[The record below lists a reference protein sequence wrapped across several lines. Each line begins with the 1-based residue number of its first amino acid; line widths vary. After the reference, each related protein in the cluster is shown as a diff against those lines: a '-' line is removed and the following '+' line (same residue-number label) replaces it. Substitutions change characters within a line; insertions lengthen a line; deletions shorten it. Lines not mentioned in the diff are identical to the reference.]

1 MISIRRAGALAVAL
15 AVAFAVAPGLAGC
28 GSGGGSRGAGTPG
41 GPVPAVR
48 AYDINPV
55 ARDRVADGG
64 VLRWGLNEYPSNWN
78 LNHIDGN
85 LATVKRVMDA
95 MMPSPFRSDAKGK
108 ISPNTD
114 YLIEGRVTSRRP
126 RQVVTLTLNPRA
138 RWSDGTP
145 ITWEDYRA
153 QWQAL
158 NGRDA
163 GYRVASTTG
172 YQDIEKVARGGD
184 DHQVVVTFAKPFGDW
199 RSLFA
204 PLYPRGTNTTPE
216 AFNSAWL
223 NRVPVTAGP
232 FAFVAFDPTAKT
244 VTIKRDD
251 RWWGDR
257 AKLDQIIY
265 RSLESDALVG
275 AFSNGELDTFDVGP
289 SAPDYARARST
300 PDAIVRQAAGPDF
313 RHITMNGESAVLSDP
328 RVRRAVAMG
337 IDRQAIAQSDLQGL
351 DWPIVLLNNHF
362 FMNTQEGY
370 QDNAGEIGTYDPGR
384 AGRELD
390 AAGWKLEGRTR
401 RKDGRELNLRFV
413 LPSGLQVAKS
423 EAELVQD
430 MLGRIGVGVTLQ
442 SVPGDDYFTKYIIPG
457 NYDITAFAYVGT
469 PFPVSSSYGQYADA
483 VRRPDGTRQWNANLG
498 RIGSPRI
505 DAAMRKATADLD
517 DARAVADTNAADK
530 LIWQAVNVVTLY
542 QRPQN
547 IAVKSNL
554 ANFGARGFYD
564 LRYQD
569 IGFVR

>member
-1 MISIRRAGALAVAL
+1 MIPIRRVGALAAALAVAL
-15 AVAFAVAPGLAGC
+15 AVAPGLAGC
-28 GSGGGSRGAGTPG
+28 GGGGRPG
-41 GPVPAVR
+41 GPVSVIK
-48 AYDINPV
+48 AYDVNPV
-55 ARDRVADGG
+55 PRERVADGG
-64 VLRWGLNEYPSNWN
+64 VLRWGINEYPSNWN

-95 MMPSPFRSDAKGK
+95 LMPAPFRSDAKGT

-114 YLIEGRVTSRRP
+114 YLSEGRVTAHEP
-126 RQVVTLTLNPRA
+126 EQVVTLTLNPRA

-158 NGRDA
+158 SGRDA

-172 YQDIEKVARGGD
+172 YRNIEKVDRGRD

-199 RSLFA
+199 QSLFA
-204 PLYPRGTNTTPE
+204 PLYPRSTNATPE
-216 AFNSAWL
+216 AFNTAWL

-232 FAFVAFDPTAKT
+232 FEFVSFDPTAKT
-244 VTIKRDD
+244 VTIARDE

-257 AKLDQIIY
+257 AKLDRIIY

-313 RHITMNGESAVLSDP
+313 RHITMNGESALLSDQK
-328 RVRRAVAMG
+328 VRRAVAMG
-337 IDRQAIAQSDLQGL
+337 IDRQVIARSDLQGL

-401 RKDGRELNLRFV
+401 RKAGRELNLRFV
-413 LPSGLQVAKS
+413 LPSGLQLAKS

-442 SVPGDDYFTKYIIPG
+442 SVPTDDYFTKYIIPG

-483 VRRPDGTRQWNANLG
+483 VRLPDGTRQWNANLG
-498 RIGSPRI
+498 RIGSRRI
-505 DAAMRKATADLD
+505 DAAMNKATADLD
-517 DARAVADTNAADK
+517 HARAVADTNTADK

-542 QRPQN
+542 QRPQ
-547 IAVKSNL
+547 IVAVKSDL

-564 LRYQD
+564 LKYQD

>member
-1 MISIRRAGALAVAL
+1 MISIRRVGALAAAL
-15 AVAFAVAPGLAGC
+15 AMAVAPGLAGC
-28 GSGGGSRGAGTPG
+28 GGGGGGKPG
-41 GPVPAVR
+41 GPAPVVK
-48 AYDINPV
+48 AYDVNPV
-55 ARDRVADGG
+55 ARDRIADGG
-64 VLRWGLNEYPSNWN
+64 VLRWGINEYPSNWN

-95 MMPSPFRSDAKGK
+95 LLPSPFRSDAKGK

-114 YLIEGRVTSRRP
+114 YLSEGRVTAHEP

-163 GYRVASTTG
+163 DYRVASTTG
-172 YQDIEKVARGGD
+172 YQNIEKVARGRD

-199 RSLFA
+199 QSLFA
-204 PLYPRGTNTTPE
+204 PLYPRSANATAE
-216 AFNSAWL
+216 AFNTAWL

-232 FAFVAFDPTAKT
+232 FEFVAFDPTAKT
-244 VTIKRDD
+244 VTIARDD

-257 AKLDQIIY
+257 AKLDRIIY

-275 AFSNGELDTFDVGP
+275 AFSNGELDTFDIGP
-289 SAPDYARARST
+289 SAPDYARAKST

-313 RHITMNGESAVLSDP
+313 RHITMNGESAVLFDP
-328 RVRRAVAMG
+328 KVRRAIAMG
-337 IDRQAIAQSDLQGL
+337 INRQAIAQSDLQGL

-370 QDNAGEIGTYDPGR
+370 RDNAGEIGTYDPGR

-401 RKDGRELNLRFV
+401 RKGGKELNLRFV
-413 LPSGLQVAKS
+413 LPSGLQLGKS

-430 MLGRIGVGVTLQ
+430 MLGQIGVGVTLQ
-442 SVPGDDYFTKYIIPG
+442 SVPTDDYFTKYIIPG

-483 VRRPDGTRQWNANLG
+483 VRRSDGTRQWNANLG
-498 RIGSPRI
+498 RIGSPQI
-505 DAAMRKATADLD
+505 DAAMNKATADLD
-517 DARAVADTNAADK
+517 DARAIADTNAADK

-547 IAVKSNL
+547 VAVKSNL

>member
-1 MISIRRAGALAVAL
+1 MISIRRVGALAAAL
-15 AVAFAVAPGLAGC
+15 AMAVAPGLAGC
-28 GSGGGSRGAGTPG
+28 GGGGGGKPG
-41 GPVPAVR
+41 GPAPVVK
-48 AYDINPV
+48 AYDVNPV
-55 ARDRVADGG
+55 ARDRIADGG
-64 VLRWGLNEYPSNWN
+64 VLRWGINEYPSNWN

-95 MMPSPFRSDAKGK
+95 LLPSPFRSDAKGK

-114 YLIEGRVTSRRP
+114 YLSEGRVTAHEP

-163 GYRVASTTG
+163 DYRVASTTG
-172 YQDIEKVARGGD
+172 YQNIEKVARGRD

-199 RSLFA
+199 QSLFA
-204 PLYPRGTNTTPE
+204 PLYPRSANATAE
-216 AFNSAWL
+216 AFNTAWL

-232 FAFVAFDPTAKT
+232 FEFVAFDPTAKT
-244 VTIKRDD
+244 VTIARDD

-257 AKLDQIIY
+257 AKLDRIIY

-275 AFSNGELDTFDVGP
+275 AFSNGELDTFDIGP
-289 SAPDYARARST
+289 SAPDYARAKST

-328 RVRRAVAMG
+328 KVRRAIAMG
-337 IDRQAIAQSDLQGL
+337 INRQAIAQSDLQGL

-370 QDNAGEIGTYDPGR
+370 RDNAGEIGTYDPGR

-401 RKDGRELNLRFV
+401 RKGGKELNLRFV
-413 LPSGLQVAKS
+413 LPSGLQLGKS

-430 MLGRIGVGVTLQ
+430 MLGQIGVGVTLQ
-442 SVPGDDYFTKYIIPG
+442 SVPTDDYFTKYIIPG

-483 VRRPDGTRQWNANLG
+483 VRRSDGTRQWNANLG
-498 RIGSPRI
+498 RIGSPQI
-505 DAAMRKATADLD
+505 DAAMNKATADLD
-517 DARAVADTNAADK
+517 DARAIADTNAADK

-547 IAVKSNL
+547 VAVKSNL

>member
-1 MISIRRAGALAVAL
+1 MISIRRVGALAAVLALVL
-15 AVAFAVAPGLAGC
+15 AVVPGLAGC
-28 GSGGGSRGAGTPG
+28 GSGGGGTPG
-41 GPVPAVR
+41 GPAR
-48 AYDINPV
+48 AIKAYDINPV

-64 VLRWGLNEYPSNWN
+64 VLRWGLNEFPANWN

-95 MMPSPFRSDAKGK
+95 LMPSPFRSDAKGK

-114 YLIEGRVTSRRP
+114 YLSEGRVTSRTP

-172 YQDIEKVARGGD
+172 YQDVEKVARGRD

-199 RSLFA
+199 QSLFG
-204 PLYPRGTNTTPE
+204 PLYPRSTNATPE
-216 AFNSAWL
+216 AFNTAWL

-232 FAFVAFDPTAKT
+232 FRFVAFDPTAKT
-244 VTIKRDD
+244 LTIARDD

-257 AKLDQIIY
+257 AKLDRIIY

-300 PDAIVRQAAGPDF
+300 PDAVVRQAAGPDF
-313 RHITMNGESAVLSDP
+313 RHITMNGESAFLSDP
-328 RVRRAVAMG
+328 KVRRAVAMG
-337 IDRQAIAQSDLQGL
+337 VDRQAIAQSDLQGL

-370 QDNAGEIGTYDPGR
+370 QDNAGEIGTYDPVR
-384 AGRELD
+384 AGQELD
-390 AAGWKLEGRTR
+390 AAGWRLEGRTR
-401 RKDGRELNLRFV
+401 RKDGRELKLRFV
-413 LPSGLQVAKS
+413 LPSGLQLAKS

-430 MLGRIGVGVTLQ
+430 MLARIGVGVTLQ
-442 SVPGDDYFTKYIIPG
+442 SVPTDDYFTKYIIPG

-483 VRRPDGTRQWNANLG
+483 VRLPDGTRQWNANLG

-517 DARAVADTNAADK
+517 DARAIADTNAADK

-547 IAVKSNL
+547 VAVKRNL
-554 ANFGARGFYD
+554 ANFGARGFHD

-569 IGFVR
+569 IGFLR

>member
-1 MISIRRAGALAVAL
+1 MGALAAAL
-15 AVAFAVAPGLAGC
+15 AMAVAPGLVGC
-28 GSGGGSRGAGTPG
+28 GQERGVKPG
-41 GPVPAVR
+41 GPVPAVK
-48 AYDINPV
+48 AYDVNPV
-55 ARDRVADGG
+55 ARDRIADGG
-64 VLRWGLNEYPSNWN
+64 VLRWGINEYPSNWN

-85 LATVKRVMDA
+85 LATVKRVMDGL
-95 MMPSPFRSDAKGK
+95 MPSPFRSDAKGK

-114 YLIEGRVTSRRP
+114 YLSEGRVTAHEP

-172 YQDIEKVARGGD
+172 YQNIEKVARGRD

-199 RSLFA
+199 QSLFA
-204 PLYPRGTNTTPE
+204 PLYPRSTNATAE
-216 AFNSAWL
+216 AFNTAWL

-232 FAFVAFDPTAKT
+232 FEFVAFDPTAKT
-244 VTIKRDD
+244 VTIARDD
-251 RWWGDR
+251 RWWGER
-257 AKLDQIIY
+257 AKLDRIIY
-265 RSLESDALVG
+265 RSLQSDALVG
-275 AFSNGELDTFDVGP
+275 AFSNGELDTFDIGP
-289 SAPDYARARST
+289 SAPDYARAKST

-328 RVRRAVAMG
+328 KVRRAVAMG
-337 IDRQAIAQSDLQGL
+337 INRQAIAQSDLQGL

-384 AGRELD
+384 AGRELE

-401 RKDGRELNLRFV
+401 RKGGKELNLRFV
-413 LPSGLQVAKS
+413 LPSGLQIGKS

-430 MLGRIGVGVTLQ
+430 MLGQIGVGVTLQ
-442 SVPGDDYFTKYIIPG
+442 SVPTDDYFTKYIIPG

-469 PFPVSSSYGQYADA
+469 PFPVSSAYGQYADA
-483 VRRPDGTRQWNANLG
+483 VRRPDGTKQWNANLG
-498 RIGSPRI
+498 RIGSPQI
-505 DAAMRKATADLD
+505 DAAMNKATADLD
-517 DARAVADTNAADK
+517 DARAIADTNAADK

-547 IAVKSNL
+547 VAVKSNL

>member
-1 MISIRRAGALAVAL
+1 MGALAATLAVAL
-15 AVAFAVAPGLAGC
+15 AVAPGLAGC
-28 GSGGGSRGAGTPG
+28 GGGGGGKPG
-41 GPVPAVR
+41 GPAPAVK
-48 AYDINPV
+48 AYDVNPV

-78 LNHIDGN
+78 LNHVDGN

-95 MMPSPFRSDAKGK
+95 LMPSPFRSDAKGK

-114 YLIEGRVTSRRP
+114 YLSEGRVTSHRP

-163 GYRVASTTG
+163 DYRVASTTG
-172 YQDIEKVARGGD
+172 YQNIQQVARGRD

-199 RSLFA
+199 QSLFA
-204 PLYPRGTNTTPE
+204 PLYPRSTNVTPE
-216 AFNSAWL
+216 AFNTAWL

-232 FAFVAFDPTAKT
+232 FKFVAFDPTAKT
-244 VTIKRDD
+244 LTIARDD

-257 AKLDQIIY
+257 AKLDRIIY

-275 AFSNGELDTFDVGP
+275 AFSNGELDTFDIGP
-289 SAPDYARARST
+289 SAPDYARAKST

-313 RHITMNGESAVLSDP
+313 RHITMNGESAVLSDL

-337 IDRQAIAQSDLQGL
+337 INRQAIAQSDLQGL

-370 QDNAGEIGTYDPGR
+370 RDNAGEIGTYDPGR
-384 AGRELD
+384 AGRELE

-401 RKDGRELNLRFV
+401 RKDGRDLNLRFV
-413 LPSGLQVAKS
+413 LPSGLQLAKS

-442 SVPGDDYFTKYIIPG
+442 SVPTDDYFTKYIIPG

-469 PFPVSSSYGQYADA
+469 PFPVSSAYGQYADA

-505 DAAMRKATADLD
+505 DAAMNKATANLD
-517 DARAVADTNAADK
+517 DARAIADTNAADK

-547 IAVKSNL
+547 VAVKSNL